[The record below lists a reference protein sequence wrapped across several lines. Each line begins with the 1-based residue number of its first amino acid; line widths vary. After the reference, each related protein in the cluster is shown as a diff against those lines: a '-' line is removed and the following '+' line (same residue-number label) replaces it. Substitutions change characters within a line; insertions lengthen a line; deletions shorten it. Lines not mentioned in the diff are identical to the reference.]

1 MNRRRIIEGAALGAT
16 GAALA
21 SRFWPKPGLP
31 RRAQKSTVAII
42 RCESY
47 ERCHAAVQ
55 DGLRLLAPAV
65 RGKRVLLKPNL
76 VEYSTK
82 AAINTHPNVIAATAD
97 SLFRLG
103 ASEVI
108 VGDGPGHVR
117 DSEMLLDE
125 CGLRSRLAEVGRI
138 RFVDLNFDA
147 VRSVTPRGGCTSFRE
162 LWLPETVL
170 SADVVISMPKIKT
183 HHWAGVTLSLKNLF
197 GCIPGNV
204 YGWPKNV
211 LHWEGI
217 DNSIAELA
225 ATIPVHYVI
234 ADGIVAMEGNGPLH
248 GPSRHLGCLVFA
260 DDPVAADA
268 TCCRLMGIDP
278 SRVHHLQMAAPLGQ
292 VARNRI
298 ALLGEP
304 VSNLELN
311 FLLMPEFSH
320 LSAARKTGNQ

>member
-1 MNRRRIIEGAALGAT
+1 
-16 GAALA
+16 
-21 SRFWPKPGLP
+21 
-31 RRAQKSTVAII
+31 
-42 RCESY
+42 
-47 ERCHAAVQ
+47 
-55 DGLRLLAPAV
+55 V

-117 DSEMLLDE
+117 DSEMLIDE
-125 CGLRSRLAEVGRI
+125 CGLRSKLAEVGRV

-147 VRSVTPRGGCTSFRE
+147 VRRVTPRGGFTSFRE

-170 SADVVISMPKIKT
+170 SADVIISMPKIKT

-197 GCIPGNV
+197 GCIPSNV

-217 DNSIAELA
+217 DNSIAELS

-248 GPSRHLGCLVFA
+248 GSSCHLGCLVFA

-268 TCCRLMGIDP
+268 TCCGLMGIDP
-278 SRVHHLQMAAPLGQ
+278 SRVRHLTITAPIGNASPGGIIQ
-292 VARNRI
+292 I
-298 ALLGEP
+298 GELI
-304 VSNLELN
+304 STAKRR
-311 FLLMPEFSH
+311 FSLMPEFGH
-320 LSAARKTGNQ
+320 IAAP

>member
-1 MNRRRIIEGAALGAT
+1 MNRRRIVEGAALGVTSAV
-16 GAALA
+16 LA
-21 SRFWPKPGLP
+21 NRLWPRPGLP
-31 RRAQKSTVAII
+31 RRLQRSTVTIL
-42 RCESY
+42 RCDSY
-47 ERCHAAVQ
+47 ERCYKAVE
-55 DGLRLLAPAV
+55 DGLRLLAPTV

-76 VEYSTK
+76 VEYSTM
-82 AAINTHPNVIAATAD
+82 ASINTHPSVIAATAD

-108 VGDGPGHVR
+108 VADGPGHVR
-117 DSEMLLDE
+117 DSEMLIDE
-125 CGLRSRLAEVGRI
+125 CGLRNNLAEVGRV

-147 VRSVTPRGGCTSFRE
+147 VRRISPRGGFTSFRE

-170 SADVVISMPKIKT
+170 SADVIISMPKIKT

-225 ATIPVHYVI
+225 ATIPIHYVI

-248 GPSRHLGCLVFA
+248 GPSRSLGCLVFA
-260 DDPVAADA
+260 DDPLAADA
-268 TCCRLMGIDP
+268 TCCRLMGVDP
-278 SRVHHLQMAAPLGQ
+278 GRVRHLQITAPLGNTSSRSIIQ
-292 VARNRI
+292 I
-298 ALLGEP
+298 GES
-304 VSNLELN
+304 VSGCKQQ
-311 FLLMPEFSH
+311 FSLMPEFH
-320 LSAARKTGNQ
+320 HITAR

>member
-1 MNRRRIIEGAALGAT
+1 MNRRRIVEGAALGAT
-16 GAALA
+16 GAVLA
-21 SRFWPKPGLP
+21 NRFWPRPGLP
-31 RRAQKSTVAII
+31 RRTQKSTVAII
-42 RCESY
+42 RCDSY
-47 ERCHAAVQ
+47 ERCYKAVE
-55 DGLRLLAPAV
+55 DGLRLLAPSI
-65 RGKRVLLKPNL
+65 RGKCVLLKPNL

-82 AAINTHPNVIAATAD
+82 AAINTHPSVIAATAD
-97 SLFRLG
+97 SLLRVG

-108 VGDGPGHVR
+108 VADGPGHVR
-117 DSEMLLDE
+117 DSEMLIDE
-125 CGLRSRLAEVGRI
+125 CGLKSTLAEVGRV

-147 VRSVTPRGGCTSFRE
+147 VHRVSPRGGFTSFRE

-170 SADVVISMPKIKT
+170 SADVIISMPKIKT

-197 GCIPGNV
+197 GCVPGNV

-260 DDPVAADA
+260 NDPVAADVI
-268 TCCRLMGIDP
+268 CCQLMGIDA
-278 SRVHHLQMAAPLGQ
+278 SHVNHLQIASSFGNFTPD
-292 VARNRI
+292 RI
-298 ALLGEP
+298 THAGEP
-304 VSNLELN
+304 TASLKQTFV
-311 FLLMPEFSH
+311 LMPEF
-320 LSAARKTGNQ
+320 LNILAQ

>member
-21 SRFWPKPGLP
+21 HRLWPRSRLS
-31 RRAQKSTVAII
+31 RRLQKSTVAII
-42 RCESY
+42 RCDSY
-47 ERCHAAVQ
+47 ERCYKAVE
-55 DGLRLLAPAV
+55 DGLRLLLPAV

-82 AAINTHPNVIAATAD
+82 AVINTHPNVIAATAD

-117 DSEMLLDE
+117 DSEMLIDE
-125 CGLRSRLAEVGRI
+125 CGLRSKLSEVGRV

-147 VRSVTPRGGCTSFRE
+147 VRRVTPRGGFTSFRE

-170 SADVVISMPKIKT
+170 SADVIISMPKIKT

-197 GCIPGNV
+197 GCVPGNV

-217 DNSIAELA
+217 DNSIVELA

-248 GPSRHLGCLVFA
+248 GPSRHLGCLLFA
-260 DDPVAADA
+260 DDPIAADA
-268 TCCRLMGIDP
+268 TCCRLMGIEP
-278 SRVHHLQMAAPLGQ
+278 LRINHLRMTAPIGNFTLD
-292 VARNRI
+292 RI
-298 ALLGEP
+298 THAGEP
-304 VSNLELN
+304 TASLKQTFV
-311 FLLMPEFSH
+311 LMPEFLH
-320 LSAARKTGNQ
+320 TSAQ

>member
-16 GAALA
+16 GAVLA
-21 SRFWPKPGLP
+21 NRFWPRPGLP
-31 RRAQKSTVAII
+31 RRTQKCTVAII

-47 ERCHAAVQ
+47 AHCHKSVE
-55 DGLRLLAPAV
+55 DGIRMLAPSV

-82 AAINTHPNVIAATAD
+82 AAINTHPSVIAATAD

-125 CGLRSRLAEVGRI
+125 CGLKNKLAEAGRV

-147 VRSVTPRGGCTSFRE
+147 VRRISPPAGFTSFRE

-170 SADVVISMPKIKT
+170 SADVIISMPKIKT

-225 ATIPVHYVI
+225 ATIPVHYVV

-248 GPSRHLGCLVFA
+248 GPSRHLGCLVFS

-268 TCCRLMGIDP
+268 TCCGLMGIDP
-278 SRVHHLQMAAPLGQ
+278 SRVRHLAITAPIGNASPGSIIQ
-292 VARNRI
+292 I
-298 ALLGEP
+298 GEP
-304 VSNLELN
+304 ILTARQRFS
-311 FLLMPEFSH
+311 LMPEFGH
-320 LSAARKTGNQ
+320 IAAP

>member
-1 MNRRRIIEGAALGAT
+1 MNRRRIIEGAALGAS
-16 GAALA
+16 GAILA
-21 SRFWPKPGLP
+21 KRFWPSPGLP
-31 RRAQKSTVAII
+31 RRVEKSTVAII
-42 RCESY
+42 RCDSY
-47 ERCHAAVQ
+47 EGCYKAVE
-55 DGLRLLAPAV
+55 DGLRLLAPSV

-82 AAINTHPNVIAATAD
+82 AAINTHPSIIAATAD
-97 SLFRLG
+97 SLYRLG

-117 DSEMLLDE
+117 DSEMLIDE
-125 CGLRSRLAEVGRI
+125 CGLKSKLAEVGRV

-147 VRSVTPRGGCTSFRE
+147 VRSVTPRGGFTSFRE

-225 ATIPVHYVI
+225 ATIPVHYVV

-260 DDPVAADA
+260 DDPVAADR
-268 TCCRLMGIDP
+268 TCCQLMSIEA
-278 SRVHHLQMAAPLGQ
+278 SRINHLQMTAPSGNFTLD
-292 VARNRI
+292 RI
-298 ALLGEP
+298 AHLGESTASLRQAFVP
-304 VSNLELN
+304 
-311 FLLMPEFSH
+311 MPEFLH
-320 LSAARKTGNQ
+320 ILAQ

>member
-1 MNRRRIIEGAALGAT
+1 MNRRRIVEGAALGASGT
-16 GAALA
+16 ILA
-21 SRFWPKPGLP
+21 KRFWSRPGLP
-31 RRAQKSTVAII
+31 RRVVKSTVAII
-42 RCESY
+42 RYDSY
-47 ERCHAAVQ
+47 ERCHKAVE
-55 DGLRLLAPAV
+55 DGLRLLAPSV

-82 AAINTHPNVIAATAD
+82 AAINTHPSVIAATAD
-97 SLFRLG
+97 TLLRFG

-117 DSEMLLDE
+117 DSEMLIDE
-125 CGLRSRLAEVGRI
+125 CGLKSKLAEVGRV

-147 VRSVTPRGGCTSFRE
+147 VRSVTPRGGFTSFRE

-170 SADVVISMPKIKT
+170 SADVIISMPKIKT

-225 ATIPVHYVI
+225 ATIPIHYVI

-268 TCCRLMGIDP
+268 TCCGLMGIDP
-278 SRVHHLQMAAPLGQ
+278 NRVHHLTITAPIGNASADGIIQ
-292 VARNRI
+292 I
-298 ALLGEP
+298 GEP
-304 VSNLELN
+304 ISTAKQP
-311 FLLMPEFSH
+311 FSLMPEFRH
-320 LSAARKTGNQ
+320 IAVP

>member
-16 GAALA
+16 GAVLA
-21 SRFWPKPGLP
+21 NRFWPKPGLP
-31 RRAQKSTVAII
+31 RRTQKSTVAII

-65 RGKRVLLKPNL
+65 QGKRVLLKPNL
-76 VEYSTK
+76 VEYSAKT
-82 AAINTHPNVIAATAD
+82 AINTHPNVIAAAAD

-103 ASEVI
+103 ASEII

-117 DSEMLLDE
+117 DSEMLIDE
-125 CGLRSRLAEVGRI
+125 CGLRSKLAEVGRV

-147 VRSVTPRGGCTSFRE
+147 ARRVTPRGGFTSFRE

-170 SADVVISMPKIKT
+170 SADVIISMPKIKT

-197 GCIPGNV
+197 GCLPGNV

-225 ATIPVHYVI
+225 ATIPVHYVV

-260 DDPVAADA
+260 NDPVVADV
-268 TCCRLMGIDP
+268 TCCQLMGIDA
-278 SRVHHLQMAAPLGQ
+278 SNVNHLQITSSIGNFTPD
-292 VARNRI
+292 RI
-298 ALLGEP
+298 THVGEP
-304 VSNLELN
+304 AASLRQTFV
-311 FLLMPEFSH
+311 LMPEFLH
-320 LSAARKTGNQ
+320 ILAQ

>member
-1 MNRRRIIEGAALGAT
+1 MNRRRIMEGAARGAT
-16 GAALA
+16 AAALA
-21 SRFWPKPGLP
+21 NRFWPRP
-31 RRAQKSTVAII
+31 RLLRRTQKSSVAIV
-42 RCESY
+42 RCDSY
-47 ERCHAAVQ
+47 ERCYKAVE
-55 DGLRLLAPAV
+55 DGLRLLAPSV

-76 VEYSTK
+76 VEYSAK

-117 DSEMLLDE
+117 DSEMLVDE
-125 CGLRSRLAEVGRI
+125 CGLRRKLTDVGRV

-147 VRSVTPRGGCTSFRE
+147 VRSVTPRGGFTSFRE

-170 SADVVISMPKIKT
+170 SADVIISMPKIKT

-225 ATIPVHYVI
+225 ATIPIHYVI

-268 TCCRLMGIDP
+268 TCCGLMRIDP
-278 SRVHHLQMAAPLGQ
+278 SRVRHLTITAPIGNASSGGIIQIGEPIPTAKQRFSLLSEFGHIAAP
-292 VARNRI
+292 
-298 ALLGEP
+298 
-304 VSNLELN
+304 
-311 FLLMPEFSH
+311 
-320 LSAARKTGNQ
+320 

>member
-16 GAALA
+16 SAALA
-21 SRFWPKPGLP
+21 NRFWPRPGLP
-31 RRAQKSTVAII
+31 RRTQKSTVAII

-47 ERCHAAVQ
+47 EHCHKSVE
-55 DGLRLLAPAV
+55 DGLRLLAPSV
-65 RGKRVLLKPNL
+65 LGKRVLLKPNL

-82 AAINTHPNVIAATAD
+82 AAINTHPNIIAATAD

-125 CGLRSRLAEVGRI
+125 CGLKNKLAEVGRV

-147 VRSVTPRGGCTSFRE
+147 VRGVTPRGGFTSFRE

-170 SADVVISMPKIKT
+170 FADVIISMPKIKT

-197 GCIPGNV
+197 GCVPGNV

-225 ATIPVHYVI
+225 ATIPIHYVI

-248 GPSRHLGCLVFA
+248 GPSRRLGCLVFA
-260 DDPVAADA
+260 DDPIAADV
-268 TCCRLMGIDP
+268 TCCQLMGIEP
-278 SRVHHLQMAAPLGQ
+278 SRVHHLQVSAPLGNTSSQ
-292 VARNRI
+292 GI
-298 ALLGEP
+298 TQLGEE
-304 VSNLELN
+304 VRSLKQN
-311 FLLMPEFSH
+311 FDLIPEFRHIAS
-320 LSAARKTGNQ
+320 S

>member
-1 MNRRRIIEGAALGAT
+1 MNRRRIIEGASLGAT
-16 GAALA
+16 GAVLA
-21 SRFWPKPGLP
+21 GRFWPKPGLP
-31 RRAQKSTVAII
+31 RRTQKSTVAII

-47 ERCHAAVQ
+47 ERCHVAVE
-55 DGLRLLAPAV
+55 DGIRLLVPAV

-117 DSEMLLDE
+117 DSEMLIDE
-125 CGLRSRLAEVGRI
+125 CGLRSKLAEVGRV

-147 VRSVTPRGGCTSFRE
+147 VRRISPRGGFTSFRE

-170 SADVVISMPKIKT
+170 SADVIISMPKIKT

-225 ATIPVHYVI
+225 ATIPIHYVI

-248 GPSRHLGCLVFA
+248 GPSRHLSCLVFA

-268 TCCRLMGIDP
+268 TCCGLMGIDP
-278 SRVHHLQMAAPLGQ
+278 SRVRHLTIAAPIGNASPGGIIQ
-292 VARNRI
+292 I
-298 ALLGEP
+298 GEP
-304 VSNLELN
+304 TPTARQRFS
-311 FLLMPEFSH
+311 LMPEFGH
-320 LSAARKTGNQ
+320 IAAR

>member
-1 MNRRRIIEGAALGAT
+1 MNRRRIIEGTALGTT

-21 SRFWPKPGLP
+21 SRFWPKPELP
-31 RRAQKSTVAII
+31 RRTQKSSVAII
-42 RCESY
+42 RCDSY
-47 ERCHAAVQ
+47 DRCYKAVE
-55 DGLRLLAPAV
+55 DGLRLLAPSV

-82 AAINTHPNVIAATAD
+82 AAINTHPNVIASTAD

-117 DSEMLLDE
+117 DSEMLIDE
-125 CGLRSRLAEVGRI
+125 CGLKSKLSEVGRV

-147 VRSVTPRGGCTSFRE
+147 VRSVKPRGGFTTFRE

-170 SADVVISMPKIKT
+170 SADVIISMPKIKT

-225 ATIPVHYVI
+225 ATIPVHYVV

-248 GPSRHLGCLVFA
+248 GPSRNLSCLVFS
-260 DDPVAADA
+260 DDPVASDA
-268 TCCRLMGIDP
+268 TCCRLMGIEP
-278 SRVHHLQMAAPLGQ
+278 SRILHLQLA
-292 VARNRI
+292 
-298 ALLGEP
+298 ALLGNATRDRIAQLGER
-304 VSNLELN
+304 VGTRSKA
-311 FLLMPEFSH
+311 FVLMPEFSH
-320 LSAARKTGNQ
+320 IAGQ